1 MKNLSSKNI
10 LLIGRRWSTRG
21 LNNDFEHFLKFFPG
35 SNHVTNKELKNF
47 DNYIYR
53 FAKRNT
59 GNSSYSSLSVAL
71 EHKALA
77 TLIKKNIKLVHYWFG
92 DHDYYYGHWFKRI
105 FGIKLVVNLFFS
117 IEELERRMPIKDHL
131 QSADLITCSG
141 YAQLEYLK
149 QFINPEILVYLPLGV
164 DTKFF
169 HFSDNLNKRDKN
181 LIVCIGNNRR
191 DYATLKKIY
200 LMLKISNPDI
210 KLKLAGSK
218 HGRVYFKDTPEV
230 EFLPFL
236 NDKEFRSLY
245 HRASVLILPLL
256 EGGSSQTVNEALS
269 SGLPIV
275 TNKFPNLSDYTKT
288 NSVIKHLP
296 GDYKNMAKSCLN
308 ILNNRQKFLK
318 KSLEGRKYI
327 EKYEF
332 QNIKSK
338 LIEIYRN
345 KLGLD
350 LENKP

>member
-21 LNNDFEHFLKFFPG
+21 FNNDFEHFLNFFPG
-35 SNHVTNKELKNF
+35 SNHITNKELKNF
-47 DNYIYR
+47 DNFVYR
-53 FAKRNT
+53 FAKKRT

-92 DHDYYYGHWFKRI
+92 DHDYYYGYLLKRI
-105 FGIKLVVNLFFS
+105 FGIKLAVNLFFS
-117 IEELERRMPIKDHL
+117 IEELERRMPNKYHL

-149 QFINPEILVYLPLGV
+149 QFINPETLVYLPLGV
-164 DTKFF
+164 DTKFYS
-169 HFSDNLNKRDKN
+169 FSNNLVERDKN

-200 LMLKISNPDI
+200 LKLKTSSPGI

-218 HGRVYFKDTPEV
+218 PGKEYFTDTPEV

-236 NDKEFRSLY
+236 NDNEFRDLYRKASL
-245 HRASVLILPLL
+245 LILPLL

-275 TNKFPNLSDYTKT
+275 TNAFPNLSDYTKT
-288 NSVIKHLP
+288 DSVIKHLP
-296 GDYKNMAKSCLN
+296 GDYKKMANSCLY

-318 KSLEGRKYI
+318 KSLAGRKYI

-332 QNIKSK
+332 QNIRNR
-338 LIEIYRN
+338 LLDIYRDN
-345 KLGLD
+345 LGFN
-350 LENKP
+350 LEDNS